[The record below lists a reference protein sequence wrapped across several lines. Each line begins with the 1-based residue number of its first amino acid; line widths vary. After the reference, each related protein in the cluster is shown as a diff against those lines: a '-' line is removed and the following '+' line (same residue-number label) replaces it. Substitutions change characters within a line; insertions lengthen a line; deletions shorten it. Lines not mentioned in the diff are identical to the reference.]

1 MSEFL
6 SANVATPFLLKMVEG
21 FFVSPGESPTSE
33 VEAQVGLY
41 TGNLVSV
48 FFITQFLTSLLWSS
62 IADRHGRRAVLV
74 ASLLGSAITV
84 VLFGTS
90 GTFPEAI
97 CVRLAQGVFGGSIG
111 VFRGSIRDITDTTNE
126 GRAYA
131 MLGFAWGMGGVVGP
145 ILGGVF
151 ESPAQNHPN
160 SVIGKIKLFQS
171 MPYLLP
177 GLLAG
182 GILVIGAVLS
192 CFLSWDG
199 GPRGGRI
206 ALPLGKEEQ
215 ERATTSTAAATSML
229 GAVDDASG
237 TPPHHPGR
245 IATLRE
251 AESHERTRRAS
262 KASMGSAYG

>member
-21 FFVSPGESPTSE
+21 FFVPAGETPTSE
-33 VEAQVGLY
+33 IEAQVGLY

-74 ASLLGSAITV
+74 ASLLGSALTV

-90 GTFPEAI
+90 GSFPEAI
-97 CVRLAQGVFGGSIG
+97 CIRLAQGIFGGSIG
-111 VFRGSIRDITDTTNE
+111 VFRGSIRDITDATNE

-151 ESPAQNHPN
+151 ESPAENHPD
-160 SVIGKIKLFQS
+160 SALGKIKLFQA

-177 GLLAG
+177 GLIAG
-182 GILVIGAVLS
+182 AILVIGAVLS

-199 GPRGGRI
+199 GPRTGRI
-206 ALPLGKEEQ
+206 ALPIGKEEQ
-215 ERATTSTAAATSML
+215 ERVASSSAAATL
-229 GAVDDASG
+229 GVPGQDESTS
-237 TPPHHPGR
+237 TPQLGR